1 MCPRPWRLNEQRM
14 TAVELEARMLEEGEA
29 SQFGLINAMD
39 GDRPTALRRLI
50 EAGLATH
57 YATGF
62 GKITERGRRAEAA
75 QKTHPIVRGGLSVH
89 D

>member
-1 MCPRPWRLNEQRM
+1 MCPRPWRLDERRM
-14 TAVELEARMLEEGEA
+14 TAAELEARMLEEGEA

-39 GDRPTALRRLI
+39 GDRPAALQRLV

-62 GKITERGRRAEAA
+62 GKITEAGLVAA
-75 QKTHPIVRGGLSVH
+75 KACEHA
-89 D
+89 